1 MNEPLQTRFSSK
13 SEGSFCWVC
22 SVFFV
27 ESNPFV
33 NPFTP
38 TYFLNECSSPFQDN
52 CPFTPNPGQED
63 SDRGRGEDEGDMIGD
78 VCDNCPT
85 IKNPGQEDQD
95 EDGLG
100 DLCDDDADGDG
111 TC

>member
-1 MNEPLQTRFSSK
+1 MKHYKHDSLQRAQAHLADLVVCK
-13 SEGSFCWVC
+13 SIYLNLFLKRL
-22 SVFFV
+22 FV
-27 ESNPFV
+27 S
-33 NPFTP
+33 
-38 TYFLNECSSPFQDN
+38 FQDN

-111 TC
+111 RC